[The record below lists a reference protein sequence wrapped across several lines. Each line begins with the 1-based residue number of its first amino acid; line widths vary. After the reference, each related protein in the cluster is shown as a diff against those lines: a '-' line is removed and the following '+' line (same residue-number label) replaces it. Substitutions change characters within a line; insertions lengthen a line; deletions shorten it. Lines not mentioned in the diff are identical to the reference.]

1 MEQHAELRCEE
12 ACLCSQIMLDLY
24 GCKSDYLDDLEWVE
38 NVLIEAANCGG
49 AFIIDVVFHKLKPSG
64 IVGVIII
71 ADAHLTVRTWP
82 EYRYAAVEIFT
93 AGKAFDCDAA
103 VAQLAIRFRCAKR
116 SLTTIERGKAA
127 ELAEYAG
134 AAAIATAAADRGEAM
149 HFRKFPFQF

>member
-1 MEQHAELRCEE
+1 MEQRAELAGKE
-12 ACLCSQIMLDLY
+12 ASLCSQVMLDLY

-38 NVLIEAANCGG
+38 NVLIEAANYGG

-71 ADAHLTVRTWP
+71 ADSHLTVRTWP

-103 VAQLAIRFRCAKR
+103 VAQVATRFRCAKR
-116 SLTTIERGKAA
+116 SLTAIERGTAA
-127 ELAEYAG
+127 QLAEYPG
-134 AAAIATAAADRGEAM
+134 AAAIATAAADRGEAR
-149 HFRKFPFQF
+149 HFRKYPFQF